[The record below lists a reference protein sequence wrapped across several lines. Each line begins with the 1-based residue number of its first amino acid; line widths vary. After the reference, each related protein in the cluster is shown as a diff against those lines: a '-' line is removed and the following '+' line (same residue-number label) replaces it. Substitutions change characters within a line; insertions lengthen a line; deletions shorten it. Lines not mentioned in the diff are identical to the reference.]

1 MALFSLCGCSPQEK
15 VTIYVDCNGESV
27 KRELSFLRGG
37 KKILTFHPEFQIGFM
52 KFLQKS
58 SDGNSFRATFEFADS
73 GMDYKKYLLDL
84 TDDGDKRYLILTE
97 YLGGNDAFNYRGYLI
112 DTKDNFAIIGEV
124 PAGEICDY
132 PTGNK
137 EFIFTLSDPI
147 AYFGAR
153 GYATVSVDLKL
164 AKGKEPQL
172 VRGEWSNFS
181 LEPYRKMLK
190 DKYDKPYDI
199 ALFCLCG
206 DLASRGELSKAAE
219 YARQLGVPAKDA
231 GAIYL
236 DCLAAM
242 KRSRLQKHVEKLN
255 NMVF

>member
-1 MALFSLCGCSPQEK
+1 MQSKILLWAIALFTLWGCSPKEE
-15 VTIYVDCNGESV
+15 VTVYVDCHGESV

-137 EFIFTLSDPI
+137 EFIFTLSDSI

-164 AKGKEPQL
+164 VKGKAPEL
-172 VRGEWSNFS
+172 VPAKWAKFTIA
-181 LEPYRKMLK
+181 PYRKL
-190 DKYDKPYDI
+190 
-199 ALFCLCG
+199 LN
-206 DLASRGELSKAAE
+206 
-219 YARQLGVPAKDA
+219 
-231 GAIYL
+231 
-236 DCLAAM
+236 
-242 KRSRLQKHVEKLN
+242 EKI
-255 NMVF
+255 

>member
-1 MALFSLCGCSPQEK
+1 MQSKTVLLAIALLSLLGCSPKEE
-15 VTIYVDCNGESV
+15 VTVYVDCNGESV

-58 SDGNSFRATFEFADS
+58 TKGNSFRATFEFAES
-73 GMDYKKYLLDL
+73 GDYKPFLLDL
-84 TDDGDKRYLILTE
+84 TGDGDKRYLILTE

-132 PTGNK
+132 PTGYK
-137 EFIFTLSDPI
+137 EFIFTLSDSI

-164 AKGKEPQL
+164 TKGKEPQL
-172 VRGEWSNFS
+172 VRGEWSKFS

-199 ALFCLCG
+199 ALFCLYG
-206 DLASRGELSKAAE
+206 DLASRGELSQAAE
-219 YARQLGVPAKDA
+219 YAGSWVFLPKMQERFLPPFGV
-231 GAIYL
+231 
-236 DCLAAM
+236 
-242 KRSRLQKHVEKLN
+242 
-255 NMVF
+255 